1 MTNYKITIAY
11 DGGRY
16 HGWQS
21 QRHTDQTIEQKITEL
36 LCRFTGEEISLNGSG
51 RTDAGV
57 HAKGQVANFKTTKDW
72 QEEALLEAFFAYLP
86 QDIAVLSVEKVPEK
100 FHARLSAVSKRYR
113 YVIYNSP
120 VIDVFERNYA
130 WQVKDP
136 LDITSMKR
144 AASILCGEWDYKS
157 FCANRRM
164 KKSTV
169 RTVYDIA
176 ITDETVP
183 FGEKL
188 TIEYTGNGFLY
199 NMVRILTGT
208 LVEVGKGQRIP
219 EDMKMILEG
228 KNRSLAG
235 MTAPP
240 MGLFLWDVQ
249 YDDAM
254 IRHKK
259 K

>member
-1 MTNYKITIAY
+1 
-11 DGGRY
+11 
-16 HGWQS
+16 
-21 QRHTDQTIEQKITEL
+21 
-36 LCRFTGEEISLNGSG
+36 
-51 RTDAGV
+51 
-57 HAKGQVANFKTTKDW
+57 
-72 QEEALLEAFFAYLP
+72 
-86 QDIAVLSVEKVPEK
+86 
-100 FHARLSAVSKRYR
+100 
-113 YVIYNSP
+113 
-120 VIDVFERNYA
+120 
-130 WQVKDP
+130 
-136 LDITSMKR
+136 
-144 AASILCGEWDYKS
+144 
-157 FCANRRM
+157 M

-169 RTVYDIA
+169 RTVYDIV

-208 LVEVGKGQRIP
+208 LVEVGKGQRTP